1 MLKKNYKVASTEGRK
16 KKKTTRKQ
24 QFAEFVVVVFV
35 RPVRGSFCCFHG
47 QCISMITHHIVKS
60 MIALTISLSHFL
72 RALTALPLLQLACS
86 ATWPVGLSEA
96 LNFSAA
102 AIWACW
108 ERSSIFAS
116 PKTMYVSDPGDWYT
130 SGRLMI
136 KRMFFDFL
144 MVTRLT
150 PVTGF
155 NPNLLMAFLA
165 FFSDLD
171 CLDLETGSSVM
182 PAAAATAAC
191 WL

>member
-1 MLKKNYKVASTEGRK
+1 
-16 KKKTTRKQ
+16 
-24 QFAEFVVVVFV
+24 
-35 RPVRGSFCCFHG
+35 
-47 QCISMITHHIVKS
+47 
-60 MIALTISLSHFL
+60 MIALTMSLSHFL
-72 RALTALPLLQLACS
+72 RALTALPLLQLACCITSSMSFASTPSSSTSSSDSSSTGGMTLAGS

-108 ERSSIFAS
+108 ERSSILAS

-130 SGRLMI
+130 SGRMM